1 MVATNESGEDSAQ
14 ITGGPLEDLIGYH
27 LRRASS
33 VFGSDFAQAMEG
45 TGLRQVLFGILS
57 VNPAANVL
65 HLVIG
70 AALVG
75 VAFTQ
80 RAPLLDAIAGTLLL
94 ALGIAGLFIITT
106 PFNVIAVNGAA
117 NLLHFASAAV
127 LLAVGLGARR

>member
-1 MVATNESGEDSAQ
+1 MRNSPSRIVALVL
-14 ITGGPLEDLIGYH
+14 GGAYLLIGAIGFT
-27 LRRASS
+27 AS
-33 VFGSDFAQAMEG
+33 AEAW
-45 TGLRQVLFGILS
+45 LFGILS